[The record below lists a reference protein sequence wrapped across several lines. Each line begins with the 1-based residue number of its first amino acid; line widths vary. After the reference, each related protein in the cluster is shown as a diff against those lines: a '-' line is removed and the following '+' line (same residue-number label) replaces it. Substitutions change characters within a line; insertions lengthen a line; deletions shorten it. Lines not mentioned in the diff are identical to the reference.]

1 LKNISIIPSLN
12 KNQVI
17 VKIFERSIGANTNCA
32 QKTRVKKHPN
42 INALTPKPIERPS

>member
-1 LKNISIIPSLN
+1 MNVELNNISITPSIN

-32 QKTRVKKHPN
+32 
-42 INALTPKPIERPS
+42 